1 MGLKARVD
9 VGKWPRDIA
18 TPDVMRAVGEL
29 CKAQVIQRTF
39 REGIGVDDR
48 PMRRYSTTPMSV
60 YFPSETARRLKPKGG
75 APIYRKRAY
84 RQRGGSKSTYMM
96 TWKYYP
102 LGTLIGRRYEGGY
115 AQYKRESRKGF
126 TSGSV
131 EVDLTLSGQLSRSI
145 RVTKVRKNYAVV
157 QVSGGA
163 LAYAAHTNRQRPW
176 FGLSPSDTTLVQ
188 QAVADILRAFLEQQ
202 TGGAVQ

>member
-1 MGLKARVD
+1 MGIKARVD

-18 TPDVMRAVGEL
+18 TPAVMRAVGEM
-29 CKAQVIQRTF
+29 CKAQVVQRAF
-39 REGIGVDDR
+39 REGLGTDDR
-48 PMRRYSTTPMSV
+48 PLRRYGTQPMSV

-75 APIYRKRAY
+75 APLYRKRPY
-84 RQRGGSKSTYMM
+84 RRRGSQSGYMI
-96 TWKYYP
+96 TAKYLP

-115 AQYKRESRKGF
+115 AQFKRDSRKGF
-126 TSGSV
+126 VGGSV

-145 RVTKVRKNYAVV
+145 RVTNVRENYAVV

-163 LAYAAHTNRQRPW
+163 LKYAAHVNRKRPF
-176 FGLSPSDTTLVQ
+176 FGLSPEDQVLVR
-188 QAVADILRAFLEQQ
+188 QAVADILRAFVEQQ

>member
-1 MGLKARVD
+1 MGIKARVD

-18 TPDVMRAVGEL
+18 TPEVMRAVGEL

-39 REGIGVDDR
+39 REGTGVDDR
-48 PMRRYSTTPMSV
+48 PLKRYSTKPMSV

-75 APIYRKRAY
+75 MPLYRKRKY
-84 RQRGGSKSTYMM
+84 KQRGRSQSTYMM
-96 TWKYYP
+96 TWKLYP

-115 AQYKRESRKGF
+115 AQFKHDSRKGF
-126 TSGSV
+126 VGGSV

-145 RVTKVRKNYAVV
+145 RVTNVRKNYAVV

-163 LAYAAHTNRQRPW
+163 LKYAAHVNRKRPW
-176 FGLSPSDTTLVQ
+176 FGLSPQDQSLVM
-188 QAVADILRAFLEQQ
+188 QAVGDILRAFMEQQ